1 LSPQFQKIFAIVL
14 PERTE
19 QRDALALAG
28 ALTGVDID
36 VIDGVTSVS
45 QKAMV
50 SDSGAANVPP
60 GVIGAWRAHMNVLQ
74 K

>member
-1 LSPQFQKIFAIVL
+1 VL

-28 ALTGVDID
+28 AYTGVDID
-36 VIDGVTSVS
+36 IIDGVTSVS

-50 SDSGAANVPP
+50 ADSVAADIPLK
-60 GVIGAWRAHMNVLQ
+60 VIGAWRAHMNILQ
-74 K
+74 R